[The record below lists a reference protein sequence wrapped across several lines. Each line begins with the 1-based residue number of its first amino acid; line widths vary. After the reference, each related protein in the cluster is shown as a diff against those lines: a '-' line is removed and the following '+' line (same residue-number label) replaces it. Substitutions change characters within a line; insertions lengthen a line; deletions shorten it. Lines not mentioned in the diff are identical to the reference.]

1 MSSHNSGA
9 RAWLHRLGPVLLAAT
24 LVLAALGLGRS
35 ATADTSPDTASGP
48 VRVLLPLI
56 QRAPNDTLF
65 GVQMDP
71 LTDANGFSRVV
82 SAGASWTRRNGV
94 LWSAVEPTEGARN
107 WGALA
112 GLDQELARA
121 AAAGLR
127 VILIVRGTPEWA
139 QEVNGSQCGPIR
151 ADKLAAFG
159 EFMHA
164 LVARYSAGPYFVRHW
179 ELWNEPDIAP
189 VIGPESSQEYGCWG
203 DPGDAYYG
211 GGRYAAMLAAVT
223 PRIKAADPAA
233 RVYVGGLLLD
243 CDPANPP
250 AGKDCTPSR
259 YLEGIVRA
267 GGGAHFDGVSFHAYD
282 FYGFS
287 VGSYGNANWGS
298 ASSSTGPV
306 GSAKAAFIRQVLAA
320 YGVAGKDL
328 VNTETALLCYGCV
341 PANINDD
348 FEGTK
353 TFYVAQTYAAAIRD
367 GLLANVWY
375 NALGW
380 FNSGLLDGNANPR
393 FAYQALVVSRNELG
407 RATFA
412 RDITE
417 YPGVLGHAFDRPG
430 GAVWLLWSRTSAGR
444 TVALPGTPAR
454 LVDVFGGAI
463 PVTGPSVTIDAMP
476 VYVIW

>member
-1 MSSHNSGA
+1 MRKHNTNG
-9 RAWLHRLGPVLLAAT
+9 RAWIT
-24 LVLAALGLGRS
+24 WLGLMALVAVVCL
-35 ATADTSPDTASGP
+35 ATPGLDRTAVAGAEGP

-56 QRAPNDTLF
+56 QRAPNDTLY

-71 LTDANGFSRVV
+71 LTDANGFARVV

-94 LWSAVEPTEGARN
+94 LWSAVEPIEGARN
-107 WGALA
+107 WTVLA
-112 GLDQELARA
+112 DLEQELARA

-127 VILIVRGTPEWA
+127 VILIVRGTPGWA
-139 QEVNGSQCGPIR
+139 QDITDSQCGPIR
-151 ADKLAAFG
+151 ADKLSAFA
-159 EFMHA
+159 EFMHE
-164 LVARYSAGPYFVRHW
+164 LVARYSVGPYFVRHW

-189 VIGPESSQEYGCWG
+189 VTGAESSQEFGCWG
-203 DPGDAYYG
+203 DPNDTYYG
-211 GGRYAAMLAAVT
+211 GGKYAAMLAAVT

-259 YLEGIVRA
+259 YLEGILRA

-282 FYGFS
+282 FYGFA
-287 VGSYGNANWGS
+287 VGSYSNPNWGS

-306 GSAKAAFIRQVLAA
+306 GSTKAAFIRQVLAA

-328 VNTETALLCYGCV
+328 LNTETALLCYGCV

-353 TFYVAQTYAAAIRD
+353 SFYVAQTYAAAIRD
-367 GLLANVWY
+367 GLLANIWY
-375 NALGW
+375 NTRGW
-380 FNSGLLDGNANPR
+380 FYSGLLDDNANPR
-393 FAYQALVVSRNELG
+393 FAYQALVISRAELG
-407 RATFA
+407 KATYA
-412 RDITE
+412 RDVAE
-417 YPGVLGHAFDRPG
+417 FPGVLGYAFDRPG
-430 GAVWLLWSRTSAGR
+430 GAVWLLWSSTAASRSIT
-444 TVALPGTPAR
+444 LPGTPAR
-454 LVDVFGGAI
+454 IVDVFGADVA
-463 PVTGPSVTIDAMP
+463 VTGASLTLDAMP